1 MHKYALSC
9 MFSHRHFLL
18 TNRKQA
24 ILHLCKARRVMTHTF
39 DLGVSTTPQPETNL
53 DVQDISHGAFCTS
66 VVCIR
71 ASVGI

>member
-53 DVQDISHGAFCTS
+53 DVQDISRS
-66 VVCIR
+66 VLHKCR
-71 ASVGI
+71 LHPGFLDH